1 MKTAIRSAA
10 CSLICC
16 LTAAAMFFLAS
27 SPAMAQNPDEE
38 GFFPKQEIFKPILAD
53 PKEPRFF
60 GSVRHINNEMRKDFT
75 GAAIGL
81 GETFGIYRKN
91 LGPERAWQISMS
103 GGVFSHFDMDTSTYD
118 LLNSDYSIGLLWTYR
133 DRDASLRLRV
143 YHQSS
148 HLGDDYVSDDP
159 GLLDKYSGFDY
170 EAAELIT
177 AYDREPFRVYGGI
190 HYLLQRDPGDLDRW
204 SYQAGVEYESP
215 SPVLFHGVPVAG
227 VDIKGLQERS
237 WTPALSVK
245 AGLKFKTAD
254 NSRDIMVLAEYYDGF
269 IPYGAFYDYDM
280 DAFGLG
286 VYFGF

>member
-1 MKTAIRSAA
+1 M
-10 CSLICC
+10 L
-16 LTAAAMFFLAS
+16 LPAS
-27 SPAMAQNPDEE
+27 FANAWNGGKE
-38 GFFPKQEIFKPILAD
+38 GFFPNDEIFKPILAD

-60 GSVRHINNEMRKDFT
+60 GSVRHIDNEMRKDFT

-91 LGPERAWQISMS
+91 LGPERAWQLSIS

-118 LLNSDYSIGLLWTYR
+118 LLNSDYNIGLLWTYR
-133 DRDASLRLRV
+133 DRDASLRFRI

-148 HLGDDYVSDDP
+148 HIGDDYIDENP
-159 GLLDKYSGFDY
+159 ALLNKYSGFDY

-177 AYDREPFRVYGGI
+177 AYDWQPFRVYGGI

-204 SYQAGVEYESP
+204 SYQAGLEYESP
-215 SPVLFHGVPVAG
+215 NPILFQGMPVAG

-237 WTPALSVK
+237 WTPAISVK

-254 NSRDIMVLAEYYDGF
+254 NNREIMVLAEYYNGF